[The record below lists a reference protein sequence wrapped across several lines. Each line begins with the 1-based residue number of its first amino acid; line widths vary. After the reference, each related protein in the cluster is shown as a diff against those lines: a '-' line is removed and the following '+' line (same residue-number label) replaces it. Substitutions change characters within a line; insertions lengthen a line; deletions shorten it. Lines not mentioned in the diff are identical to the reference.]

1 MWVLFTKCLFYYL
14 YYNYLNNV
22 GKKIMNRKS
31 TNNNEKK
38 MAILLEFINEMAIIF
53 FLDASSIFG

>member
-1 MWVLFTKCLFYYL
+1 
-14 YYNYLNNV
+14 
-22 GKKIMNRKS
+22 MNRKS